1 MGTDHQGLNHAQVK
15 EVLLE
20 QRATLLD
27 RVRRLEKDIHH
38 REEPIPADFAEQATE
53 LENKEVMEAL
63 DDDARQELRKIDR
76 ALKRMADGEYG
87 ECMNCGTQI
96 SPRRLAALPWA
107 TLCIECASRAE
118 QRRPSF

>member
-96 SPRRLAALPWA
+96 SPRRLAALPSA
-107 TLCIECASRAE
+107 TLCIECASQAE
-118 QRRPSF
+118 QRRP

>member
-1 MGTDHQGLNHAQVK
+1 MATGNQGVDQAQVK

-63 DDDARQELRKIDR
+63 DDDARRELRKIDR
-76 ALKRMADGEYG
+76 ALKRMADGDYG
-87 ECMNCGTQI
+87 ECMSCGNDI
-96 SPRRLAALPWA
+96 SPKRLQVLPWA
-107 TLCIECASRAE
+107 TLCIECASLAE
-118 QRRPSF
+118 QR